1 MHIYI
6 WQRMITP
13 HMAGLAVGLASN
25 NDLKITYVA
34 EKKMSADRA
43 NQGWQ
48 LPSLGNVDIEFAP
61 TELHAKDIAINV
73 SSDSIHICQGVRAN
87 GVISAAQKALSKR
100 GLNQWIIMETIDDSE
115 LGGFFKRL
123 LYQYL
128 FWSKRNQFRGVLAV
142 GHETKKW
149 IISRGVGESKIYPF
163 AYFLSDS
170 IISNLGSKNSKKIF
184 QFIFVGRLVKLKCVD
199 LLIQALASLKSYDFE
214 LVIIGDGPCKGSLYS
229 DANNLLPGKVKW
241 LGKIPMM
248 DVHKKIGKADCLVLP
263 SRYDGWGATVSEALM
278 AGTPSI
284 CSSACGSSEVV
295 KYSNKG
301 GVFQAGNIKDLTYNL
316 ESALKAGTLCI
327 DDRIKL
333 ARWAKCLGGNSGANY
348 LLDIF
353 SWVDDN
359 KLKPEAPWVKTLIKP
374 L

>member
-13 HMAGLAVGLASN
+13 HMVGLAIGLASN
-25 NDLKITYVA
+25 HDLKITYVA
-34 EKKMSADRA
+34 EEKMSADRA

-48 LPSLGNVDIEFAP
+48 TPSLGDVDVEFAP
-61 TELHAKDIAINV
+61 TELHAKDIAFNV
-73 SSDSIHICQGVRAN
+73 SSDSIHICQGIRAN
-87 GVISAAQKALSKR
+87 GVIGSAQRVLSKR

-115 LGGFFKRL
+115 LGGFFKRS

-128 FWSKRNQFRGVLAV
+128 FWSKRNQFRGILAV

-149 IISRGVGESKIYPF
+149 IISRGVKESKVYPF

-170 IISNLGSKNSKKIF
+170 IISNLESKNSKKIF

-199 LLIQALASLKSYDFE
+199 LLIRALASLKGYDFE
-214 LVIIGDGPCKGSLYS
+214 LVVIGDGPCKESLYR

-241 LGKIPMM
+241 LGQISMMEVHQKIA
-248 DVHKKIGKADCLVLP
+248 KAHCLVLP

-295 KYSNKG
+295 KYSDKG
-301 GVFQAGNIKDLTYNL
+301 GVFQSGNIEDLTYNL
-316 ESALKAGTLCI
+316 ENVLKAGALCL
-327 DDRIKL
+327 DDRINL

-348 LLDIF
+348 LLEIF
-353 SWVDDN
+353 SWVDNN
-359 KLKPEAPWVKTLIKP
+359 KLKPEAPWIKTLLKS